1 MALNKTI
8 LLNNGITVSYHRV
21 VSVTNVT
28 NKTSIIEVASYTSS
42 EKRQDEKEALKNNKS
57 MNVFIDTTYIN
68 KEYTPDLDVVSA
80 YTYLKTLDEFD
91 MAKNC

>member
-8 LLNNGITVSYHRV
+8 LLNNGITVSYHRI

-42 EKRQDEKEALKNNKS
+42 EKRQDEKESLKNNKS

-80 YTYLKTLDEFD
+80 YTYLKTLDKFD

>member
-28 NKTSIIEVASYTSS
+28 NKISIIEVASYTSS

-80 YTYLKTLDEFD
+80 YTYLKTLDKFD